1 MAERGVLCS
10 VRCTPLIF
18 SYHVRQDE
26 ETLESNKQTKNTHT
40 LMLSSLHL
48 KLIGHQF
55 YSCIQYFTLCGKQR
69 LLRATWLGGGES
81 ADKE

>member
-26 ETLESNKQTKNTHT
+26 ETLESPPPQSQPLVFPYEATYD
-40 LMLSSLHL
+40 SL
-48 KLIGHQF
+48 
-55 YSCIQYFTLCGKQR
+55 
-69 LLRATWLGGGES
+69 
-81 ADKE
+81 